1 VEAALETP
9 LEVLARFEPEGMTPF
24 RFRWNATVFRVA
36 QVTGRWEDREGQFR
50 RWHYGVITDTGDFFE
65 LRCDQKD
72 LRWVLASAAIE
83 A

>member
-1 VEAALETP
+1 MDATLDSPV
-9 LEVLARFEPEGMTPF
+9 EVLARFEREGMTPF
-24 RFRWNATVFRVA
+24 RFRWNDTVFRVA
-36 QVTGRWEDREGQFR
+36 RVTGRWEDREGQFR

-65 LRCDQKD
+65 LRCDQRD

>member
-1 VEAALETP
+1 LDTAADSAID
-9 LEVLARFEPEGMTPF
+9 VLARFERTGMTPY
-24 RFRWNATVFRVA
+24 RFRWNQTVFRVA

-50 RWHYGVITDTGDFFE
+50 RFYYGVITDTGDFFE
-65 LRCDQKD
+65 LRLDQKD

>member
-1 VEAALETP
+1 MDSAVDSTV
-9 LEVLARFEPEGMTPF
+9 EVLARFERDGMTPF
-24 RFRWNATVFRVA
+24 RFRWNSTVFRVTR
-36 QVTGRWEDREGQFR
+36 VTGRWEDREGQFR
-50 RWHYGVITDTGDFFE
+50 RFHYGVITDTGDFFE